1 MRHIIAL
8 MLCLIPIY
16 VHAEPQISG
25 TPSEIGKF
33 LEPEAPTVTLVG
45 EGKLQLQADRAIVRV
60 LVTTENKLLSEALK
74 KNENL
79 RRGLT
84 QALTNAGLSADRILS
99 SRFSSVPEQSNWSD
113 KVRSYRISHQMKI
126 TIDNGQQFSALAQF
140 IDQTPEMRMQELEP
154 DHSAKDEQYT
164 KVLQEAFKNVE
175 KKKALYEQA
184 LGQKLTP
191 KTAREA
197 SGVAVANRMPQ
208 SNQYNINEITAN
220 GGTRMAKAA
229 TPIPGSS
236 EVGGLDINST
246 GFFGELSYRVVV
258 SVDYAVGN
266 PAKLTSQ

>member
-1 MRHIIAL
+1 MRHIVAL
-8 MLCLIPIY
+8 MLCLIPFSI
-16 VHAEPQISG
+16 HAEPQISG
-25 TPSEIGKF
+25 TPSELGKF

-74 KNENL
+74 KNETL

-99 SRFSSVPEQSNWSD
+99 SRFSSVPEQSNWSE

-175 KKKALYEQA
+175 KKKELYEKA

-197 SGVAVANRMPQ
+197 SAQATANRVAQ
-208 SNQYNINEITAN
+208 QNQYASSDGFLSSGLRSPKMVTA
-220 GGTRMAKAA
+220 
-229 TPIPGSS
+229 IPGSS
-236 EVGGLDINST
+236 EISGLDINST

-258 SVDYAVGN
+258 SVDYSVGK